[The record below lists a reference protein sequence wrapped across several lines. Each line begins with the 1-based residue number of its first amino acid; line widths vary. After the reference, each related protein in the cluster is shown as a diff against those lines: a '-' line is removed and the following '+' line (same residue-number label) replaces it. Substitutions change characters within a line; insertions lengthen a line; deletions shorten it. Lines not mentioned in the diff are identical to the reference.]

1 VTQREKCEKL
11 RRFDKLDFISRGSEF
26 EPGISLIQ
34 FKSEFLAITLL
45 QYLTKNKL
53 YVSIYFKS
61 TKNNYAQKKWK
72 STDESIHE
80 NDSFSKWTCWS
91 IKQRTV
97 RSNIRV
103 QSQKIIIL

>member
-1 VTQREKCEKL
+1 MWSYLIL
-11 RRFDKLDFISRGSEF
+11 RKKIPYYNSKGSI
-26 EPGISLIQ
+26 G
-34 FKSEFLAITLL
+34 
-45 QYLTKNKL
+45 
-53 YVSIYFKS
+53 
-61 TKNNYAQKKWK
+61 NYAQKKWK